1 MAFLDILGDVMGDAL
16 EVIFDDGLIWT
27 IPLTD
32 DGKGGYLKGAPASVP
47 CKAVVGETT
56 EFMRNEEGYTDK
68 SVGLYILQRDNLV
81 LTQDSEVEL
90 TSGAYT
96 GERFLV
102 AGTVRQDPVKC
113 AWEVRGEPK
122 RG

>member
-1 MAFLDILGDVMGDAL
+1 MAFLDVLGDVMTDAL
-16 EVIFDDGLIWT
+16 EVIFDDGFISN

-32 DGKGGYLKGAPASVP
+32 NGKGGYLKGAPVDSP
-47 CKAVVGETT
+47 CKVVVGETT

-68 SVGLYILQRDNLV
+68 SVGLYILQQGALV
-81 LTQDSEVEL
+81 LNPDSEVEI
-90 TSGAYT
+90 TTGAYT
-96 GERFLV
+96 GERFVL
-102 AGTVRQDPVKC
+102 GTIRQDPVKC